1 MASKQNYECEKQMM
15 FDTVKAELE
24 EKTRRLEEDKNNV
37 DFRYLS
43 FF

>member
-15 FDTVKAELE
+15 FDMVKAELE

-37 DFRYLS
+37 DFR
-43 FF
+43 